1 MRLFPGLPYCAGS
14 CTTARQQAGSRQQA
28 AGSRQQEQQDG
39 KQSVVEPAS
48 SGRGSEGQRARG
60 TAAKAYVA
68 DVERI
73 AP

>member
-1 MRLFPGLPYCAGS
+1 MRLFPGLPYCMHQ
-14 CTTARQQAGSRQQA
+14 TTAAASRQQA
-28 AGSRQQEQQDG
+28 AGSR
-39 KQSVVEPAS
+39 SSRSSRTAS
-48 SGRGSEGQRARG
+48 SQWSSQPAREEGQMARG

>member
-1 MRLFPGLPYCAGS
+1 MDAIVPRVAVLHAPDHGGS
-14 CTTARQQAGSRQQA
+14 KQAAGSRQQE
-28 AGSRQQEQQDG
+28 QQEQQDG